1 MGDRERY
8 ERGTRVLDQIYPD
21 WRERGTDASAMPG
34 ALGEFARTCVE
45 HCYTD
50 AWSRAEGSAFDHK
63 TRSLITMSALATL
76 GSEEELKMHV
86 DIALNL
92 GHSFDDLGEL
102 FLHLAP
108 YIGVPRAVSALRAA
122 GAALSERAKRKA
134 KA

>member
-1 MGDRERY
+1 MAETDRYQRATE
-8 ERGTRVLDQIYPD
+8 VLDQIYPI
-21 WRERGTDASAMPG
+21 WRERGTEATKLPG
-34 ALGEFARTCVE
+34 ALGAFSRACVE

-50 AWSRAEGSAFDHK
+50 AWSRKDNPTFDYK
-63 TRSLITMSALATL
+63 TRSLITMAALVTL

-108 YIGVPRAVSALRAA
+108 YVGVPRAVSAMRVA
-122 GAALSERAKRKA
+122 GAALAERAKRKG
-134 KA
+134 